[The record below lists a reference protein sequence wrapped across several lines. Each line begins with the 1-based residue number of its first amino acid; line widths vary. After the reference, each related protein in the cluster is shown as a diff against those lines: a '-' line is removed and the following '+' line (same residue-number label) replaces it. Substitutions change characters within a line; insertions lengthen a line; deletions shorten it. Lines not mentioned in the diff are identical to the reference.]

1 MESIQKSTDII
12 HFHIN
17 NRPVQNSAGNKTI
30 IITNI
35 NCDAIII
42 IIITNVS
49 FDYSHLWLQQL
60 LLRQE
65 RDRRGG
71 GGGGG
76 RCYAT
81 NIIIIII
88 FHDRF
93 SNVEGPIARV
103 NYN

>member
-1 MESIQKSTDII
+1 MESIQKTTSII
-12 HFHIN
+12 NFHIN

-49 FDYSHLWLQQL
+49 FDYSHLWLQHL
-60 LLRQE
+60 RLRQE
-65 RDRRGG
+65 RDR

-81 NIIIIII
+81 NISIIIIV
-88 FHDRF
+88 HDRF